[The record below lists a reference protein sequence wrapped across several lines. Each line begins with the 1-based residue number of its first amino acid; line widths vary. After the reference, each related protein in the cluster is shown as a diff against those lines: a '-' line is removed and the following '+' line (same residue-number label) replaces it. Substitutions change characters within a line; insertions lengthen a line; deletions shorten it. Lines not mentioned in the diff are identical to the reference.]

1 MKSLLRIFILIT
13 GLSLTGC
20 QTLNNQYYNIDHNHI
35 AAQQLLNYVKVRLT
49 TQAPLIVASF
59 VNIND
64 LTNSSALGRSIAQQ
78 FGTVF
83 TRNHYKVIEVLL
95 RKNIYIQQQNGE
107 FLLSR
112 ELVSIS
118 QGHQAQAVLVGTY
131 AVGKTRVYI
140 TAKVVDADTNIIISA
155 YDYSIPID
163 KDTIALL
170 NN

>member
-64 LTNSSALGRSIAQQ
+64 LTNSRL
-78 FGTVF
+78 TPL
-83 TRNHYKVIEVLL
+83 T
-95 RKNIYIQQQNGE
+95 
-107 FLLSR
+107 
-112 ELVSIS
+112 
-118 QGHQAQAVLVGTY
+118 
-131 AVGKTRVYI
+131 
-140 TAKVVDADTNIIISA
+140 
-155 YDYSIPID
+155 P
-163 KDTIALL
+163 
-170 NN
+170 